1 MNTEIPQK
9 SLLLDTTKHR
19 EAQVVLLKFPK
30 DRVLDEAI
38 KKIKGARWTKTHTC
52 WQVTYSVSAINQ
64 IKTIFDPICK
74 IDATLLKEKIVS
86 KKVNP
91 AIVTVPATLVIND
104 DAKLKMNQFKEWLQS
119 RRYSPNTV
127 ATYMDALKAFLR
139 FYSYKAV
146 AEINNEDVITF
157 NNEFVLK
164 HKLSASYQSQV
175 VNSIKLFFKTI
186 QKTAINVD
194 EIHRPK
200 KPFKLP
206 SVLSLED
213 VEALLNSLENIKH
226 KTMLALIY
234 SAGLRRSELLN
245 MAVKDLDSKRMM
257 ITIRGAKGNKDRMV
271 PFSATILELLR
282 EYYKKHT
289 PKTYLFEGQTGD
301 RYSETSLQEIF
312 HQAKDK
318 AKINKSATLHTLR
331 HSYATHLLEGGTNLR
346 YIQEILGHKSPK
358 TTQIYTHV
366 SNEGIG
372 RVASPIEKMKLN
384 HAK

>member
-1 MNTEIPQK
+1 M
-9 SLLLDTTKHR
+9 KHR
-19 EAQVVLLKFPK
+19 ATFITLSVAMIPILTAGLIIYINSPSHGY
-30 DRVLDEAI
+30 I
-38 KKIKGARWTKTHTC
+38 KKPSQDVSIVKGETT
-52 WQVTYSVSAINQ
+52 
-64 IKTIFDPICK
+64 
-74 IDATLLKEKIVS
+74 TL
-86 KKVNP
+86 KV
-91 AIVTVPATLVIND
+91 
-104 DAKLKMNQFKEWLQS
+104 
-119 RRYSPNTV
+119 
-127 ATYMDALKAFLR
+127 
-139 FYSYKAV
+139 
-146 AEINNEDVITF
+146 
-157 NNEFVLK
+157 
-164 HKLSASYQSQV
+164 
-175 VNSIKLFFKTI
+175 FKTI

-213 VEALLNSLENIKH
+213 VESLLNSLENIKH

-234 SAGLRRSELLN
+234 SVGLRRSELLN
-245 MAVKDLDSKRMM
+245 MTVKDLDSKRMM
-257 ITIRGAKGNKDRMV
+257 ITIRGGKGNKDRVV

-312 HQAKDK
+312 HQAKSK
-318 AKINKSATLHTLR
+318 AKINKNATLHTLR